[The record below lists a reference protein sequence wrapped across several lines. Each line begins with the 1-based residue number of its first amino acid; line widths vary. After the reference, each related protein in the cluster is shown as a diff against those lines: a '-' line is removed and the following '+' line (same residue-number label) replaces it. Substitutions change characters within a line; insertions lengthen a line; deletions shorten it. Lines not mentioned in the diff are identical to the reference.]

1 MVLRLVLAVVCCCS
15 LTFAQNEGTYTIVAP
30 KVLRPSLDYHVSISL
45 HGGAALTNL
54 VVAIEGQQDGGGQV
68 RNAQSATVEPNST
81 QVIKFQIGELGP
93 GKYNLTARGS
103 GGLTFVNTTELEY
116 AEKSHSVFI
125 QTDKAIYKPGHL
137 VQFRV
142 IVVNPQLKPSVVG
155 SLDIFMTD
163 GKGNRIKQWNRVF
176 TKQGVFASELQL
188 SDQPVL
194 GDWNITAVVSGQ
206 SFSKHFQVA
215 EYILPKFEVTIDL
228 PTYLTFN
235 ESKMVASIKA
245 KYTYGKPVKGNVTIA
260 AYPQYRVS
268 YIQPF
273 FTEPVR
279 KTVQI
284 DGKVDVDFNLFKELK
299 LVDDFER
306 DIRFDVTVIEG
317 LTERKQNTSSL
328 LTLYKYKY
336 KMELIKTSDSF
347 KPGLKYT
354 AFLKLAYQDNT
365 PIQDANGVVI
375 VKHGFSHN
383 QDEYNRTEYPVPR
396 NGILELSFYPPVD
409 ENVYTL
415 GIETQYQDLVEWFST
430 INRAQSPSN
439 SFIQV
444 VLKTENPK
452 VNEEISIQ
460 VNSTAPLDSYT
471 YEVMGRGNLIVART
485 VQAGNQMSH
494 AFRFQVTAAMAP
506 VARVVVYYVRADGEI
521 VADALNFD
529 VEGTFQ
535 NFVEIQVAPDSVE
548 PGKAVDIVV
557 KAKPNSYVG
566 ILGVDQSV
574 LLLKTGN
581 DISRQDVLDEVK
593 SYDSTRRPDFASWLP
608 EVGGRSFWWP
618 SSATAGE
625 VFSNSGTVVLTNG
638 YIQESMPFVTYR
650 ANDQTIR
657 ALPVTPVNNQVDDAD
672 DESLWPSNSIRT
684 RTRFPETW
692 LWENLLVNGTDGTAR
707 FVKEAPDTI
716 TSWVITA
723 FSLDT
728 FHGLGV
734 IEQPAKMQVFRPFFI
749 QLNLPYSV
757 IRGEV
762 VAIQA
767 VVFNYMNKEITA
779 ELTFE
784 NIGDFQFVD
793 NGVED
798 NEISSET
805 IFRKKSVRIPAQD
818 GTPVSF
824 LIRPTTLG
832 HIDLR
837 LTAKAAT
844 AGDAIIKKL
853 LVKAEGETIYRN
865 KAYLLD
871 LRSSRSYTNNVT
883 VSIPFNAVPGSQ
895 SVELSAIADIMG
907 PSINNLNSLLRMP
920 FGCGEQNMLL
930 FVPNIVVTEYLK
942 NTGQLTDAI
951 SSKALGFM
959 ETGYQKE
966 LTYKRDDGSFSAFGK
981 SDASGST
988 WLTAFVA
995 RSFRQAQ
1002 PYITIEDHVI
1012 EDALRWLSA
1021 NQAPNGSFPE
1031 VGKVSHTDMQGGSGK
1046 GVPLTAYV
1054 LLAFLENKAGL
1065 RYGPSMQKAAEFLVK
1080 ELPSITDPYAMA
1092 LVTYALHLAEVPSM
1106 DAAFDMLQAK
1116 ANNTEEEFRFWSKPR
1131 TEKDKS
1137 NPWSSMTTSV
1147 DVEMTAYAL
1156 LSYLQRGLVT
1166 EALPIMRWMVA
1177 QRNSNGGFSSTQDTV
1192 IGLYA
1197 LAKLAEKITVPNT
1210 NINVKIKHDAG
1221 AETFS
1226 LNRENAMILQKFKLP
1241 PKTTQVEISAVGSGF
1256 AIIQVSTSYNLNVTG
1271 EWPLFTLDPQL
1282 FKNANQ
1288 NRMQLTICSSFV
1300 GEESNM
1306 AVMEISLPSGYV
1318 MDEDSLPSL
1327 RAIKDVKKVETK
1339 EGGTGISLYFDK
1351 MTRNTVCP
1359 TVQAYRV
1366 FKVAEQRK
1374 VPVVMYDYYDSSRRA
1389 RVFYEPVPANV
1400 CDICQSSDCK
1410 NQCSSYPGWSGDE
1423 DGSKGWGTLDGR
1435 SNSRTTGGQQSLLPT
1450 LLCIVLSGLTSA
1462 LLLI

>member
-1 MVLRLVLAVVCCCS
+1 MTWR
-15 LTFAQNEGTYTIVAP
+15 
-30 KVLRPSLDYHVSISL
+30 SLDSIALESGTNFRSVSIDDE
-45 HGGAALTNL
+45 ADPTTNIRIRRL
-54 VVAIEGQQDGGGQV
+54 FPEVWLF
-68 RNAQSATVEPNST
+68 NST
-81 QVIKFQIGELGP
+81 
-93 GKYNLTARGS
+93 TA
-103 GGLTFVNTTELEY
+103 
-116 AEKSHSVFI
+116 
-125 QTDKAIYKPGHL
+125 
-137 VQFRV
+137 
-142 IVVNPQLKPSVVG
+142 
-155 SLDIFMTD
+155 
-163 GKGNRIKQWNRVF
+163 
-176 TKQGVFASELQL
+176 
-188 SDQPVL
+188 
-194 GDWNITAVVSGQ
+194 
-206 SFSKHFQVA
+206 
-215 EYILPKFEVTIDL
+215 
-228 PTYLTFN
+228 
-235 ESKMVASIKA
+235 
-245 KYTYGKPVKGNVTIA
+245 
-260 AYPQYRVS
+260 
-268 YIQPF
+268 
-273 FTEPVR
+273 
-279 KTVQI
+279 
-284 DGKVDVDFNLFKELK
+284 
-299 LVDDFER
+299 
-306 DIRFDVTVIEG
+306 
-317 LTERKQNTSSL
+317 
-328 LTLYKYKY
+328 
-336 KMELIKTSDSF
+336 
-347 KPGLKYT
+347 
-354 AFLKLAYQDNT
+354 
-365 PIQDANGVVI
+365 
-375 VKHGFSHN
+375 
-383 QDEYNRTEYPVPR
+383 
-396 NGILELSFYPPVD
+396 
-409 ENVYTL
+409 
-415 GIETQYQDLVEWFST
+415 
-430 INRAQSPSN
+430 
-439 SFIQV
+439 
-444 VLKTENPK
+444 
-452 VNEEISIQ
+452 
-460 VNSTAPLDSYT
+460 
-471 YEVMGRGNLIVART
+471 
-485 VQAGNQMSH
+485 
-494 AFRFQVTAAMAP
+494 
-506 VARVVVYYVRADGEI
+506 
-521 VADALNFD
+521 
-529 VEGTFQ
+529 
-535 NFVEIQVAPDSVE
+535 
-548 PGKAVDIVV
+548 
-557 KAKPNSYVG
+557 
-566 ILGVDQSV
+566 
-574 LLLKTGN
+574 
-581 DISRQDVLDEVK
+581 
-593 SYDSTRRPDFASWLP
+593 
-608 EVGGRSFWWP
+608 
-618 SSATAGE
+618 
-625 VFSNSGTVVLTNG
+625 
-638 YIQESMPFVTYR
+638 
-650 ANDQTIR
+650 
-657 ALPVTPVNNQVDDAD
+657 
-672 DESLWPSNSIRT
+672 
-684 RTRFPETW
+684 
-692 LWENLLVNGTDGTAR
+692 GTDGTAR